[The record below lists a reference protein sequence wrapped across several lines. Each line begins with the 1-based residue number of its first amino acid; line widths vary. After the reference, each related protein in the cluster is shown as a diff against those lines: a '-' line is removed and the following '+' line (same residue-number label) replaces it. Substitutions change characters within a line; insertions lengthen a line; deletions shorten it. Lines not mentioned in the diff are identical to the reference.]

1 MGTTE
6 SKRPNSMEKDEEEK
20 KKKVI
25 TQPEH
30 SKKKRK
36 KIKIGWGTHAHI
48 RSTARAQSEG
58 K

>member
-20 KKKVI
+20 KNVI

-30 SKKKRK
+30 SNKKRK
-36 KIKIGWGTHAHI
+36 K
-48 RSTARAQSEG
+48 
-58 K
+58 